1 MIQYDQTEINLY
13 GLSKL
18 ELLKNQF
25 DYMKNIMEVLE
36 FTIL

>member
-1 MIQYDQTEINLY
+1 MIQYDQTEINLN

-18 ELLKNQF
+18 ELLKIQF

>member
-1 MIQYDQTEINLY
+1 MIQYDQTEINLN